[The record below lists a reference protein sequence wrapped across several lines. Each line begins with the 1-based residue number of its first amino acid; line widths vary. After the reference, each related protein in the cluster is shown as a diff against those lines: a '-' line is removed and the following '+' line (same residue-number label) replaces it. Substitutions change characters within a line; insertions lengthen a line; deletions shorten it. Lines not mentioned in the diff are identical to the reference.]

1 MTTLSPFL
9 RALGGNCPHNKGN
22 NMSKL
27 KLSVDLL
34 DNLHGSAVVNIGR
47 NSGYVEVFI
56 DEAGDL
62 TVIVYDKTGE
72 IVHSYDTPWKK

>member
-1 MTTLSPFL
+1 M
-9 RALGGNCPHNKGN
+9 K
-22 NMSKL
+22 KL
-27 KLSVDLL
+27 KLSVEML
-34 DNLHGSAVVNIGR
+34 DNFCQSAVVNIGK

-56 DEAGDL
+56 DEGGDL

>member
-1 MTTLSPFL
+1 
-9 RALGGNCPHNKGN
+9 
-22 NMSKL
+22 MSKL

-34 DNLHGSAVVNIGR
+34 DNLYGSAVVNIGK

-56 DEAGDL
+56 DERSDL